1 MAPLGISPKRT
12 LEKNMRKIILS
23 AVALAFLAASPA
35 AFAATTP
42 KPAPKPAVTTSDDVG
57 TIASLDAAKY
67 TITLTDSSTAGKT
80 TFKLTK
86 TNWTKWKVATTF
98 KVGDK
103 VDVTYKI
110 VGKNDDATAIKAA
123 P

>member
-1 MAPLGISPKRT
+1 
-12 LEKNMRKIILS
+12 MRKIILS

-42 KPAPKPAVTTSDDVG
+42 KPAPKPAVKTSDDVG

-86 TNWTKWKVATTF
+86 TNWTKWKVATSF

-103 VDVTYKI
+103 VDVTYKV

>member
-1 MAPLGISPKRT
+1 
-12 LEKNMRKIILS
+12 MRKIILS

-42 KPAPKPAVTTSDDVG
+42 KPAPKTSDDVG

-86 TNWTKWKVATTF
+86 TNWTKWKVATSF

-103 VDVTYKI
+103 VDVTYKV